1 MSGWQRLWTVISVLA
16 GLYVMFYLSDAYL
29 HPAAS
34 VKGLYDSEIAR
45 LEDTLKQVNTGK
57 GSEQAVKQAEEAIAT
72 SKASYV
78 NLVKDLPRVAI
89 MSFFASALASLVAGA
104 GVFLAG
110 MAVEWVYR
118 GFRPLPVDPITE
130 VHTAEL
136 NTPDPEQQVRPALPN
151 PDNLGNP

>member
-16 GLYVMFYLSDAYL
+16 GLCVMFYLSDAYM

-45 LEDTLKQVNTGK
+45 LEDTLKQVNTGT
-57 GSEQAVKQAEEAIAT
+57 GSEQAVKQTEEAIAA

-89 MSFFASALASLVAGA
+89 MSFFITALASLVAGA

-118 GFRPLPVDPITE
+118 GFRPLLVSPMAE
-130 VHTAEL
+130 VRTAEL
-136 NTPDPEQQVRPALPN
+136 NTPDPEQEVRPALPN
-151 PDNLGNP
+151 PDNLPNP